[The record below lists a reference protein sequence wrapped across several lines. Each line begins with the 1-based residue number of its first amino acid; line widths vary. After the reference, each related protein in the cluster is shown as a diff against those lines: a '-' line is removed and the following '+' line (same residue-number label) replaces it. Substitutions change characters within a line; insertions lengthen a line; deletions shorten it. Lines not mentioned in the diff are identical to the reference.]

1 MMAKAAL
8 VGGLGLL
15 FRIPMKGGAEM
26 DVFSGWRKVMCY
38 LSRPGF
44 CKWVKRGYNKRARR
58 AAKMEL
64 RDVV

>member
-1 MMAKAAL
+1 MMAKVAL
-8 VGGLGLL
+8 VGGQGSL

-26 DVFSGWRKVMCY
+26 DVFSRWRKVMCY
-38 LSRPGF
+38 MSRPGV
-44 CKWVKRGYNKRARR
+44 CKRVKRGYNKRVRR

>member
-1 MMAKAAL
+1 MTAKAAL

-26 DVFSGWRKVMCY
+26 DVFSRWRKVVCY
-38 LSRPGF
+38 LSRPGV
-44 CKWVKRGYNKRARR
+44 CKGVKRGYNKRSRR

-64 RDVV
+64 RDAV